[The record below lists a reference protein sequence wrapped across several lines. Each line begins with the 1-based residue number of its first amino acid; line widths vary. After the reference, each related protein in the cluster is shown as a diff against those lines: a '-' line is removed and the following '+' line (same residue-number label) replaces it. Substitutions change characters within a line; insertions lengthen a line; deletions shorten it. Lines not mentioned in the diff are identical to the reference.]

1 MNTINED
8 YCSFEVSKLLKEKGL
23 REPNNIRYGY
33 NKDGKLTEPIVCW
46 EVVEPFYP
54 RVTHQFAMKWLEI
67 KKHIAIIPILSSILD
82 NEKFLWDVKIVI
94 AETGEK
100 YSQGW
105 VYENRE
111 QACEAAIK
119 YTLENLI

>member
-1 MNTINED
+1 MITED
-8 YCSFEVSKLLKEKGL
+8 YTSYEVAKLLKEKGF
-23 REPNNIRYGY
+23 ECTDIRYGY
-33 NKDGKLTEPIVCW
+33 NKDGKLSEP
-46 EVVEPFYP
+46 VVNLEIIEPFYP
-54 RVTHQFAMKWLEI
+54 RVTHQMAMKWLEI

-100 YSQGW
+100 YSQKW